1 MRFSARGS
9 MQINKSQGGK
19 DRRVALMQEFM
30 RVYDVL
36 REDLLKDDLIADQP
50 KFSADYM
57 RKVHSIRSNTQQ

>member
-1 MRFSARGS
+1 MRCFAYKT
-9 MQINKSQGGK
+9 MQLNKPEGGR
-19 DRRVALMQEFM
+19 DRLIALMQEFM

-57 RKVHSIRSNTQQ
+57 RKVNPI

>member
-1 MRFSARGS
+1 
-9 MQINKSQGGK
+9 
-19 DRRVALMQEFM
+19 M

-57 RKVHSIRSNTQQ
+57 RKVNSISSILQQ